1 MKRAITAA
9 LTAIC
14 CLTATAGN
22 FKLTCN
28 IDGLLPGDT
37 VVCDHYQLIKFHTL
51 HTDTVPVTEAGKAVI
66 ATDVD
71 NPCEMIVRIY
81 RNGEMLHNCHSG
93 EQLFAMPGETLTL
106 SSSTW
111 QLGSAEISGGI
122 YDNPEVQEYLKEE
135 NAYAKSKIS
144 IYKQIERYRDADA
157 DSVKKY
163 SDLYNANQSIPTSIM
178 PTARANA

>member
-1 MKRAITAA
+1 MNKAITAA

-106 SSSTW
+106 SSST
-111 QLGSAEISGGI
+111 
-122 YDNPEVQEYLKEE
+122 
-135 NAYAKSKIS
+135 
-144 IYKQIERYRDADA
+144 
-157 DSVKKY
+157 
-163 SDLYNANQSIPTSIM
+163 
-178 PTARANA
+178 